1 MSSSSS
7 STSFPVGSS
16 VILQN
21 LIKGASLN
29 GKKGIVKSQLNK
41 TSRRQEVYVFEAQKS
56 MSIKPNN
63 LQYEPRDLSS
73 LSVREMKSI
82 LSYSSSS
89 TNDDESDW
97 AGLDK
102 DELRTKVKD
111 VIGSDDAEDGIEIAS
126 WVAKANEPKN
136 IPASS
141 SMATGNNAG
150 NSTFNSSQLRQG
162 EYNIVYSLSLIVI
175 DKILNFIIHVI
186 CCPLFFC
193 LYRGGKD
200 VVNVT

>member
-1 MSSSSS
+1 MSSSSP
-7 STSFPVGSS
+7 TAFPVGSS
-16 VILQN
+16 VLLQN

-41 TSRRQEVYVFEAQKS
+41 TSGRQEVYVFEAQKS

-89 TNDDESDW
+89 TDDESDW

-136 IPASS
+136 IPPSS
-141 SMATGNNAG
+141 SMATGNSNAG

-162 EYNIVYSLSLIVI
+162 E
-175 DKILNFIIHVI
+175 
-186 CCPLFFC
+186 
-193 LYRGGKD
+193 
-200 VVNVT
+200 